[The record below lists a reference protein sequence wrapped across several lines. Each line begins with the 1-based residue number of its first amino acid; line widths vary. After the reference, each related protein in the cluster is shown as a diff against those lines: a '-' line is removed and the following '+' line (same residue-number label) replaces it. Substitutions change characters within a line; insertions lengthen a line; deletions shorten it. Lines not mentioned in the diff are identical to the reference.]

1 MDGELLG
8 LALEPV
14 RQRGVGGVERHVV
27 ACGEGLAMAKRRR

>member
-14 RQRGVGGVERHVV
+14 RQWGVGGVERHVV